1 MMLSMP
7 SHDPLRRSHR
17 DPVRG
22 SILQRTRTE
31 LRLQQQIRDQ
41 MRERVHELVSARR
54 RAQPLDVVWM
64 RMEEATPRVRREVD
78 RIVDAA
84 IDVADVEGL
93 DALSMRRLAKE
104 LDTGTTSLYRYVT
117 DKDELLELMVDAV
130 NADVEFPE
138 ELLTDWRRAFEAV
151 SRGARQQM
159 LDHPWLAAQI
169 ASRPSIGPNTLRMAD
184 AVLGIAAGMAPDLT
198 SAGAI
203 VGSLL
208 RYVHGAVAAEL
219 AELEAQRRTGM
230 TENEWRDSI
239 APYVR
244 AVLDTGRHPAF
255 RAVAIEGRDLSAEE
269 QFEFGLARLLD
280 GFERIAR
287 PASPT
292 GL

>member
-7 SHDPLRRSHR
+7 AHDPFRRSQ
-17 DPVRG
+17 DPRR

-54 RAQPLDVVWM
+54 RNQPPDVVWL
-64 RMEEATPRVRREVD
+64 RLEGATPRVRREVD

-130 NADVEFPE
+130 NADVEFPD
-138 ELLTDWRRAFEAV
+138 ELRTDWRRAFEAAA
-151 SRGARQQM
+151 RGMRQQM

-169 ASRPSIGPNTLRMAD
+169 SSRPSIGPNTLRMAD
-184 AVLGIAAGMAPDLT
+184 VILGVAAGMAPDLT

-219 AELEAQRRTGM
+219 GELEAQRRTGM
-230 TENEWRDSI
+230 TENEWRESI

-244 AVLDTGRHPAF
+244 TVLESGRHPAF
-255 RAVAIEGRDLSAEE
+255 RAVAIESRDLTAEE

-280 GFERIAR
+280 GFDRIATKGPKPNESR
-287 PASPT
+287 
-292 GL
+292 

>member
-7 SHDPLRRSHR
+7 SHDPLRR
-17 DPVRG
+17 

-31 LRLQQQIRDQ
+31 LRLQQQMRDQIRDQ
-41 MRERVHELVSARR
+41 MQDRVRELVQSRR
-54 RAQPLDVVWM
+54 RGQPTEVVWL
-64 RMEEATPRVRREVD
+64 RLEGASRRVRREVD

-84 IDVADVEGL
+84 IDVADTEGL

-130 NADVEFPE
+130 NADVEFPD
-138 ELLTDWRRAFEAV
+138 ELRSDWRRAFEATA
-151 SRGARQQM
+151 RGARLQM

-184 AVLGIAAGMAPDLT
+184 AVLGVAASMAPDLA
-198 SAGAI
+198 SAAAI
-203 VGSLL
+203 VGTLL

-219 AELEAQRRTGM
+219 AELEIQRRTGM
-230 TENEWRDSI
+230 TEDEWRESI

-244 AVLDTGRHPAF
+244 TVLEAGRHPSF
-255 RAVAIEGRDLSAEE
+255 RAVAIEARDLTAEE
-269 QFEFGLARLLD
+269 QFEFGLQRLLD
-280 GFERIAR
+280 GFERIATTAGGAAR
-287 PASPT
+287 A
-292 GL
+292 